1 MRKKGPKRRNRVK
14 NAQLVSSDYSFYI
27 SMGKG
32 VQRLSCLDGLLD
44 CVFLG
49 ASSATRMKNRI
60 YKAHFV
66 KENEQNSIKA
76 Y

>member
-14 NAQLVSSDYSFYI
+14 NAQLVSSEYSFYI
-27 SMGKG
+27 SMGGG
-32 VQRLSCLDGLLD
+32 VQSLSCLGGLLD
-44 CVFLG
+44 YVFWR
-49 ASSATRMKNRI
+49 ASSATRMQNRV

-66 KENEQNSIKA
+66 TENEENSIEV